1 VKYLIFLGK
10 AEDVISPASTLRAI
24 HGVLTWEMMYDNID
38 NMRKA
43 FGEIEEIVRWALET
57 QEDGRE
63 GTSSPEKNK
72 NPHWDL
78 SIKGDTREALLNR
91 TDVDGKK
98 RAKVPLEARDVPTLT
113 CPTSYSTNT
122 CTR

>member
-24 HGVLTWEMMYDNID
+24 HGALTWERWMYDTC

-57 QEDGRE
+57 QEDAKVQALKE
-63 GTSSPEKNK
+63 EQ
-72 NPHWDL
+72 NPHWDPVHQ
-78 SIKGDTREALLNR
+78 R
-91 TDVDGKK
+91 
-98 RAKVPLEARDVPTLT
+98 
-113 CPTSYSTNT
+113 
-122 CTR
+122 